1 MSDTKA
7 SVLTDHLQQT
17 MANTK
22 PEDQA
27 SEHFLK
33 YVLSSRVDLEI
44 LSPWRGFLAQKMGL
58 DMAVASRQNIH
69 ALINWIQT
77 YIRIDPNANKHSRAP
92 LTPIGVYNLRA
103 ADPLSRDIFF
113 VAACRTFGIP
123 ARLNPETRVPEY
135 FKEDSWNRAA
145 LENVAP
151 QPTMGQ
157 LILKDFNNSLA
168 PQYTLHFTIAKIQNG
183 VCQTLEF
190 EEGKKLTDFPN
201 PLLLETG
208 NYVLVTGKRLSEGQV
223 LSSLTFF
230 EISPEKP
237 TTLSVTLR
245 NELCTLKLVSK

>member
-1 MSDTKA
+1 
-7 SVLTDHLQQT
+7 
-17 MANTK
+17 
-22 PEDQA
+22 
-27 SEHFLK
+27 
-33 YVLSSRVDLEI
+33 
-44 LSPWRGFLAQKMGL
+44 
-58 DMAVASRQNIH
+58 
-69 ALINWIQT
+69 
-77 YIRIDPNANKHSRAP
+77 
-92 LTPIGVYNLRA
+92 
-103 ADPLSRDIFF
+103 

-145 LENVAP
+145 FGSVTP

-157 LILKDFNNSLA
+157 LILKDFNNSLT

-190 EEGKKLTDFPN
+190 EEGKKLTDFPK

-230 EISPEKP
+230 DISSEKP
-237 TTLSVTLR
+237 TILEVSLR
-245 NELCTLKLVSK
+245 QGESTLKPVGK